1 MYRKV
6 VLDNGLRV
14 VTERIPSFRSVTIG
28 IWVNV
33 GSRDEG
39 RGEEG
44 FSHFIEHMFF
54 KGTATRS
61 AERISREIDALGGE
75 VNAFTTRETTTLYAK
90 VPDAQLKPTLAL
102 LGDLFHHSRFPVEEI
117 EKEKQVVLEE
127 MRMVRDDPEE
137 WVQDLHTQQVFGT
150 HPLGRPILGKA
161 DVIRKLE
168 RRQLL
173 DYIRRAYHPC
183 ETIVAAAGNFDQK
196 QLLALVRTYFGCFD
210 RPTVSKR
217 VRWPAEVHGGL
228 QVHEKPLEQAHLCL
242 GLKGIAVDHKD
253 RYAAA
258 LLNAVLGG
266 NVSSRLFQEIREK
279 RGLAYSVYSCLS
291 SYSDGGMWSIY
302 AGTRPSEASNVVE
315 LILKELKKLCSNG
328 MRRDELARAKS
339 QMKGSVMVGLEST
352 SSRMNK
358 LAKDELHHGRYI
370 PLEEIMTSIDRVS
383 NAQILRVSRELFD
396 ESRLSITA
404 LGPVSRRALAGVLSE
419 IPAHTASG
427 TR

>member
-14 VTERIPSFRSVTIG
+14 VTERMPSLRSVTVG

-33 GSRDEG
+33 GSRDEDP
-39 RGEEG
+39 GEEG

-61 AERISREIDALGGE
+61 ATRISREIDALGGE
-75 VNAFTTRETTTLYAK
+75 VNAFTTRETTTFYAK
-90 VPDAQLKPTLAL
+90 VPDEQLKPALAL
-102 LGDLFHHSRFPVEEI
+102 LADLFHHSRFPTEEI

-137 WVQDLHTQQVFGT
+137 WVQDLHTQQVFGA
-150 HPLGRPILGKA
+150 HPLGRPILGRA
-161 DVIRKLE
+161 DIIRNLE

-173 DYIRRAYHPC
+173 EYIRRHYHPR

-196 QLLALVRTYFGCFD
+196 HLLSLLETHFGQFEQ
-210 RPTVSKR
+210 PAASKR
-217 VRWPAEVHGGL
+217 NRWPAEVHGGL

-242 GLKGIAVDHKD
+242 GLKGIPVEHKD

-315 LILKELKKLCSNG
+315 LILKELKKLCSSG
-328 MRRDELARAKS
+328 MRRDELTRAKS
-339 QMKGSVMVGLEST
+339 QMRGNVMLGLEST

-358 LAKDELHHGRYI
+358 LAKDELHHRRHV
-370 PLEEIMTSIDRVS
+370 PLEEIMAGIDRVS
-383 NAQILRVSRELFD
+383 DAQVLRVSRELFD
-396 ESRLSITA
+396 ERRLSLTA
-404 LGPVSRRALAGVLSE
+404 LGPVSRQSLAGVLD
-419 IPAHTASG
+419 
-427 TR
+427 